1 MPLDQGDGE
10 LFVFVYHRRMNVFS
24 ILPWADWAALAGF
37 FTAWIAY
44 ASFTKSQGSKR
55 GSLIA
60 ATNRY
65 RSLWMEQ
72 ATSRDPRVL
81 DGIITQNL
89 SSTPAFFSSTTIIV
103 IGGLFAL
110 LGSTDKA
117 ADLVGD
123 IPFAQRTSVL
133 IFDLKVLVM
142 ISIFVFS
149 FFRFSWSMRQYTF
162 VALLIGS
169 MPDPKDFEE
178 GKFDREQFAQRA
190 GRMLGMAAETFNDGL
205 RGYYFAFA
213 VIAWFFS
220 PVAFAFATAAVVMI
234 LYHREY
240 RSDVLEVL
248 G

>member
-1 MPLDQGDGE
+1 
-10 LFVFVYHRRMNVFS
+10 MNVLS
-24 ILPWADWAALAGF
+24 LLPWADWLALSCFFAAWLAYS
-37 FTAWIAY
+37 W
-44 ASFTKSQGSKR
+44 FTKKQGNRR

-60 ATNRY
+60 TTNRY
-65 RSLWMEQ
+65 RSYWMEQ

-81 DGIITQNL
+81 DGLITQNL
-89 SSTPAFFSSTTIIV
+89 SSTPAFFCSTTIIV

-117 ADLVGD
+117 TELVREM
-123 IPFAQRTSVL
+123 PFAQRTTVL
-133 IFDLKVLVM
+133 IFDLKVLTM
-142 ISIFVFS
+142 IGIFVFS

-162 VALLIGS
+162 AALLIGS
-169 MPDPKDFEE
+169 MPDPKEFAE
-178 GKFDREQFAQRA
+178 GKFDRAVFSQRA

-220 PVAFAFATAAVVMI
+220 SLAFACATVAVVLI

-240 RSDVLEVL
+240 RSEVLEVL

>member
-1 MPLDQGDGE
+1 MQVLS
-10 LFVFVYHRRMNVFS
+10 L
-24 ILPWADWAALAGF
+24 LPWPDWLALAWF
-37 FTAWIAY
+37 FAAWMSY
-44 ASFTKSQGSKR
+44 SWFTKAKGVKR
-55 GSLIA
+55 NSLIA
-60 ATNRY
+60 TTNRY
-65 RSLWMEQ
+65 RSEWMLQ

-89 SSTPAFFSSTTIIV
+89 SSTPAFFCSTTIIV

-117 ADLVGD
+117 SELVRD

-133 IFDLKVLVM
+133 IFDLKVLTLIGV
-142 ISIFVFS
+142 FVFS

-169 MPDPKDFEE
+169 MPDPKEFSDQ
-178 GKFDREQFAQRA
+178 KFDRERYAQRA
-190 GRMLGMAAETFNDGL
+190 GRMLGSAAETFNDGL

-220 PVAFAFATAAVVMI
+220 SFAFAAATAFVLLM

-240 RSDVLEVL
+240 RSDVLEIL

>member
-1 MPLDQGDGE
+1 MGQTDE
-10 LFVFVYHRRMNVFS
+10 YSVYHLKMHAFS
-24 ILPWADWAALAGF
+24 LLPWADWAALAGF
-37 FTAWIAY
+37 FSAWIVY
-44 ASFTKSQGSKR
+44 AWFTKTQGSQR

-60 ATNRY
+60 TTNRY
-65 RSLWMEQ
+65 RSLWMLQ

-117 ADLVGD
+117 ADIVRD

-133 IFDLKVLVM
+133 IFDLKVLTM

-169 MPDPKDFEE
+169 MPDPKEFEE

-213 VIAWFFS
+213 VLAWFFS
-220 PVAFAFATAAVVMI
+220 PLAFACATAAVILI

-240 RSDVLEVL
+240 RSDVLQVL
-248 G
+248 A

>member
-1 MPLDQGDGE
+1 MQMLS
-10 LFVFVYHRRMNVFS
+10 L
-24 ILPWADWAALAGF
+24 LPWPDWLALVWF
-37 FTAWIAY
+37 FTSWMAY
-44 ASFTKSQGSKR
+44 SWFTKTQGVKR
-55 GSLIA
+55 NSLIA
-60 ATNRY
+60 TTNRY
-65 RSLWMEQ
+65 RSYWMHE
-72 ATSRDPRVL
+72 ATQRDPRVL

-89 SSTPAFFSSTTIIV
+89 SSTPAFFCSTTIIV

-117 ADLVGD
+117 TELVKD
-123 IPFAQRTSVL
+123 IPFAQRPSVL

-142 ISIFVFS
+142 IGIFVYS

-169 MPDPKDFEE
+169 MPDPKEFES
-178 GKFDREQFAQRA
+178 GKFDREQYSLRA

-220 PVAFAFATAAVVMI
+220 TLAFAGATAFVLLI

-248 G
+248 A

>member
-1 MPLDQGDGE
+1 MQ
-10 LFVFVYHRRMNVFS
+10 VFS
-24 ILPWADWAALAGF
+24 LLPWFDWLSLIWF

-44 ASFTKSQGSKR
+44 SWFTRTQGEKQ

-60 ATNRY
+60 TTNRY
-65 RSLWMEQ
+65 RRDWMEQ
-72 ATSRDPRVL
+72 VTSRDPRVL

-89 SSTPAFFSSTTIIV
+89 SSTPAFFCSTTIIV

-117 ADLVGD
+117 AELVRD
-123 IPFAQRTSVL
+123 IPFAQRTTVL

-169 MPDPKDFEE
+169 MPDPKEFED
-178 GKFDREQFAQRA
+178 GKHDRQFFAQRA
-190 GRMLGMAAETFNDGL
+190 GRMLGLAAETFNAGL

-220 PVAFAFATAAVVMI
+220 AFAFAIATAAVVLI
-234 LYHREY
+234 LYSREY

-248 G
+248 R

>member
-1 MPLDQGDGE
+1 MQILT
-10 LFVFVYHRRMNVFS
+10 L
-24 ILPWADWAALAGF
+24 LPWSDWLALVWF
-37 FTAWIAY
+37 FSAWMAY
-44 ASFTKSQGSKR
+44 SWFTKSQGEKR
-55 GSLIA
+55 NSLIA
-60 ATNRY
+60 TTNRY
-65 RSLWMEQ
+65 RSYWMHV

-117 ADLVGD
+117 AELVRD
-123 IPFAQRTSVL
+123 IPFAQRTTVL

-169 MPDPKDFEE
+169 MPDPKEFES
-178 GKFDREQFAQRA
+178 GKFDRDQFAQRA

-220 PVAFAFATAAVVMI
+220 AAAFAFATAAVLMI